1 MKIVL
6 FAFICT
12 MLAGCGFKFIVDAF
26 DDNDP
31 VNTHE
36 CRVLHVN
43 MSKHSYAD
51 VNDFKLD
58 LERCYRS
65 IENWHYR

>member
-1 MKIVL
+1 MKIFFFVL
-6 FAFICT
+6 GAIL
-12 MLAGCGFKFIVDAF
+12 LAGCGFGFIVDAY
-26 DDNDP
+26 DTSNP

-43 MSKHSYAD
+43 MSNYAYVD

-58 LERCYRS
+58 LERCYKS
-65 IENWHYR
+65 IGGWKSR